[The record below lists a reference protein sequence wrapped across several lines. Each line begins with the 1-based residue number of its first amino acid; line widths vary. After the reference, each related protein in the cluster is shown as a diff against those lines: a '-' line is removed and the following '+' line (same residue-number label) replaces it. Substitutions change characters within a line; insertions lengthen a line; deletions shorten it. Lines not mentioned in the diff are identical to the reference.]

1 MKKKSLYIAG
11 ICAALSVGAL
21 GCASSAKAGDKE
33 NKPAVED
40 TKAAGETTAAETSE
54 SNTVIEKNASSG
66 PASGTGKKVSSEF
79 ICVYGPVSEVTSDSV
94 TIDNQSG
101 ISSAG
106 EMVITFSP
114 ETPIFDA
121 ETGNPVDMTEAETG
135 TVVYAYI
142 GEAMTMS
149 EPPITNGQ
157 LFFVHVTD
165 VSAVPVYTEI
175 ESVKKSA
182 ENDDTVYVKA
192 EDGVTYT
199 ISAETHILPY
209 LTRNIVTA
217 DDLKSGKK
225 CAIWA
230 DAEGKVSR
238 LVLFQQ

>member
-1 MKKKSLYIAG
+1 MKKNSLYIAG

-21 GCASSAKAGDKE
+21 GCASSAKAGDE
-33 NKPAVED
+33 ETKPVVED
-40 TKAAGETTAAETSE
+40 TEAAGEATAAET
-54 SNTVIEKNASSG
+54 
-66 PASGTGKKVSSEF
+66 

-142 GEAMTMS
+142 GDAMTMS
-149 EPPITNGQ
+149 GPAITNGQ

-182 ENDDTVYVKA
+182 ENDDTVCVKA
-192 EDGVTYT
+192 KDGVTYT
-199 ISAETHILPY
+199 VSAETRILPY

-217 DDLKSGKK
+217 DDLEAGKK

>member
-1 MKKKSLYIAG
+1 MKKNSLYIAG

-121 ETGNPVDMTEAETG
+121 ETGNPGRYDRGGDGNRCICLHRGGDDDERA
-135 TVVYAYI
+135 AYHERTALLRPCNRCERRAGLHRDRV
-142 GEAMTMS
+142 GEK
-149 EPPITNGQ
+149 ECR
-157 LFFVHVTD
+157 
-165 VSAVPVYTEI
+165 E
-175 ESVKKSA
+175 
-182 ENDDTVYVKA
+182 
-192 EDGVTYT
+192 
-199 ISAETHILPY
+199 
-209 LTRNIVTA
+209 
-217 DDLKSGKK
+217 
-225 CAIWA
+225 
-230 DAEGKVSR
+230 
-238 LVLFQQ
+238 

>member
-1 MKKKSLYIAG
+1 MKKNSLYIAG

-21 GCASSAKAGDKE
+21 GCSSSAKAGDE
-33 NKPAVED
+33 ETKPVVED
-40 TKAAGETTAAETSE
+40 TEAAGEATAAET
-54 SNTVIEKNASSG
+54 
-66 PASGTGKKVSSEF
+66 

-142 GEAMTMS
+142 GE
-149 EPPITNGQ
+149 NGQ

-182 ENDDTVYVKA
+182 ENDDTVCVKA
-192 EDGVTYT
+192 KDGVTYT
-199 ISAETHILPY
+199 VSAETRILPY

-217 DDLKSGKK
+217 DDLEAGKK

>member
-1 MKKKSLYIAG
+1 MKKNSLYIAG

-21 GCASSAKAGDKE
+21 GCASSAKAGDE
-33 NKPAVED
+33 
-40 TKAAGETTAAETSE
+40 
-54 SNTVIEKNASSG
+54 EKRRLNERLEALSI
-66 PASGTGKKVSSEF
+66 SGT

-142 GEAMTMS
+142 GDAMTMS

-217 DDLKSGKK
+217 DDLEAGKK